1 MNTSDNKP
9 SRKPASAELYAAI
22 MKGRRKTITSTAF
35 QRAISLR
42 LGTKYVFDNC
52 KILEISDRVMVD
64 VAFLDCEF
72 TGYALSAVT
81 LVECTF
87 RNCSVYALSAVTLV
101 ECTFRNC
108 SFKGTF
114 VRGDFVNCLFERCD
128 FTDANYANMRI
139 RGNCAFRN
147 CTGIDLQAPRYR
159 ALPVG
164 QFTAYKRVPGA
175 ILELLVSKKAQRV
188 SAPSNNERKYRVS
201 KVKVKRALREDG
213 TVIQDLTKFHS
224 LWEPSFTYEVGKW
237 AEEPSFDPDPT
248 MICTRGIHIFLT
260 FEEARDR

>member
-1 MNTSDNKP
+1 MNKPDNKP
-9 SRKPASAELYAAI
+9 RKPASAELYAAT
-22 MKGRRKTITSTAF
+22 MEGRRKTITSTAF

-52 KILEISDRVMVD
+52 KILEISNRVMVD

-72 TGYALSAVT
+72 TGYALSV
-81 LVECTF
+81 
-87 RNCSVYALSAVTLV
+87 VTLV

-114 VRGDFVNCLFERCD
+114 VRGDFVDCLFERCD
-128 FTDANYANMRI
+128 FTDANYADMRI
-139 RGNCAFRN
+139 GGDCTFRS
-147 CTGIDLQAPRYR
+147 CTGIDLQAPQYR

-164 QFTAYKRVPGA
+164 QFTAYKRVSGA

-201 KVKVKRALREDG
+201 KVLVKRALKEDG
-213 TVIQDLTKFHS
+213 TAIQGFTKFSS
-224 LWEPSFTYEVGKW
+224 LWEPSFVYEVGEW
-237 AEEPSFDPDPT
+237 AEEPNFDPDPT
-248 MICTRGIHIFLT
+248 TVCTRGIHIFLT
-260 FEEARDR
+260 FEEARDYR

>member
-35 QRAISLR
+35 QRAISPR

-52 KILEISDRVMVD
+52 KILEISNRVMVD

-72 TGYALSAVT
+72 TGYALSV
-81 LVECTF
+81 
-87 RNCSVYALSAVTLV
+87 VTLV

-114 VRGDFVNCLFERCD
+114 VRGDFVDCRFERCD
-128 FTDANYANMRI
+128 FTDANYADMRI
-139 RGNCAFRN
+139 GGDCTFRN

-164 QFTAYKRVPGA
+164 QFTAYKRVSGA

-201 KVKVKRALREDG
+201 KVLVKRALKEDG
-213 TVIQDLTKFHS
+213 TEIRGLTKFHS

-237 AEEPSFDPDPT
+237 AEEPSFDPNPGEV
-248 MICTRGIHIFLT
+248 CTRGIHIFLT
-260 FEEARDR
+260 FEEARDYR

>member
-22 MKGRRKTITSTAF
+22 RKGRRKTITSTAF

-42 LGTKYVFDNC
+42 LGTSYIFDNC
-52 KILEISDRVMVD
+52 KIPGINGSVVADA
-64 VAFLDCEF
+64 AFLDCEF
-72 TGYALSAVT
+72 TGYVL
-81 LVECTF
+81 C
-87 RNCSVYALSAVTLV
+87 AVTLV

-108 SFKGTF
+108 SFKGATI
-114 VRGDFVNCLFERCD
+114 RGDLINCHFEGCD
-128 FTDANYANMRI
+128 FTDADYAYMRI
-139 RGNCAFRN
+139 RGNCTFRS
-147 CTGIDLQAPRYR
+147 CTGVDLQAPRYR

-164 QFTAYKRVPGA
+164 QFTAYKKVSGA

-201 KVKVKRALREDG
+201 KVKVKRALKADG

-224 LWEPSFTYEVGKW
+224 LREPSFTYEVGKW
-237 AEEPSFDPDPT
+237 AEEPSFDPDPA

-260 FEEARDR
+260 FEEARDYR